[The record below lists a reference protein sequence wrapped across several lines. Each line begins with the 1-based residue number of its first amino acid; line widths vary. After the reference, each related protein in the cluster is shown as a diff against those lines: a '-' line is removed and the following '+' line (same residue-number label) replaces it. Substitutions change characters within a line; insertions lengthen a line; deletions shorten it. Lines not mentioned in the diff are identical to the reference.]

1 MNVQFKCWYWK
12 SNEIQVLKYR
22 NHSNQAGIVIYWQE
36 HIQHV
41 QPKKQEK
48 RFKCTGIIKKPH
60 WKCDKFRKHIME
72 FPLPKFERCEFY
84 VLCYS
89 VMCDLTIATIWFMK
103 ILIIYEVVYKDMQQ
117 VHCHNFILNSCL
129 QSSHLWCICSWYVI
143 CM

>member
-1 MNVQFKCWYWK
+1 MVCLKESELMNVQFKCWYWK

-72 FPLPKFERCEFY
+72 FPLPKFERCEYFAHCFMLLSY
-84 VLCYS
+84 V
-89 VMCDLTIATIWFMK
+89 WF
-103 ILIIYEVVYKDMQQ
+103 D
-117 VHCHNFILNSCL
+117 HCHNLIYENTDNLWSCIQGHAAGTL
-129 QSSHLWCICSWYVI
+129 S
-143 CM
+143 